1 MAGTTKPKILMP
13 PHYVVI
19 EGNSL
24 STVYT
29 QVAHLEVSINYLT
42 FLNFHTIDF
51 TLDFYC
57 S

>member
-1 MAGTTKPKILMP
+1 MP

-19 EGNSL
+19 EGHSL

-29 QVAHLEVSINYLT
+29 QVAYLEVSMNYLT
-42 FLNFHTIDF
+42 LNFHTIDF
-51 TLDFYC
+51 TLVFNC

>member
-13 PHYVVI
+13 QNYVII

-24 STVYT
+24 STV
-29 QVAHLEVSINYLT
+29 SINYLT
-42 FLNFHTIDF
+42 FLSFHTIDF